1 MKRGTTP
8 TLTLTVDADIVG
20 WTVYASFRTNGKV
33 YTFEND
39 RLQMT
44 SEDDVTT
51 ILLTLTQEET
61 LAMHGSAEVQIRA
74 IKDGTAVA
82 TDIQRVDVGRIL
94 KDGVIDELV

>member
-74 IKDGTAVA
+74 IKDGTAIA
-82 TDIQRVDVGRIL
+82 TDIHRVDVGRIL